1 LFKCTDC
8 QNVLNQNNQG
18 FFCAECKQEY
28 PLIDGIYCFSNNT
41 HDMTDFFPE
50 DSFSRLYEAET
61 TNFWFRVRNVI
72 IGNALKKYLPPESK
86 IMEIGCGTGFVSSYL
101 KKLRYDVDCAELHL
115 QGLKYCKKRMAGT
128 NYYQFNV
135 YDELF
140 YNHYDGI
147 CAFDVIEHLDNDK
160 LALKN
165 MHSALK
171 KGGFLFIT
179 VPANK
184 KLWSQ
189 NDEYTMH
196 KRRYNS
202 VDLKESIEKEGF
214 NIIRI
219 SYFMTFLYPF
229 IYVSRRI
236 LLNRNANDNTE
247 EKIANELQLNSLVN
261 SIFFY
266 IFRLES
272 YLLNYVDLPFG
283 SSLLCIAQK
292 RND

>member
-1 LFKCTDC
+1 MLDQT
-8 QNVLNQNNQG
+8 NMG
-18 FFCAECKQEY
+18 FFCAKCKQKY
-28 PLIDGIYCFSNNT
+28 PLIDGIYCFSDNT
-41 HDMTDFFPE
+41 HDMTNFFPD
-50 DSFSRLYEAET
+50 DSFSRLYDAEN
-61 TNFWFRVRNVI
+61 TNFWFRVRNII
-72 IGNALKKYLPPESK
+72 IGNALKKYLPTETK

-101 KKLRYDVDCAELHL
+101 KKLRYNVDCAELHL
-115 QGLKYCKKRMAGT
+115 SGLKYCKKRRAGT

-184 KLWSQ
+184 KLWSK
-189 NDEYTMH
+189 NDEYAKH
-196 KRRYNS
+196 KRRYNI
-202 VDLKESIEKEGF
+202 VALKDIIKGRFE
-214 NIIRI
+214 IIRI
-219 SYFMTFLYPF
+219 RYFMTFLYPF
-229 IYVSRRI
+229 IYISRRL
-236 LLNRNANDNTE
+236 LLNRSANDDIE
-247 EKIANELQLNSLVN
+247 EQISNELQINPLLN
-261 SIFFY
+261 SIFFN

-272 YLLNYVDLPFG
+272 YLLNYVNLPFG

-292 RND
+292 RDDQK